1 MSNKNTNSMVRQFTS
16 DEWKI
21 IADIV
26 SATRKL
32 QEELNEKGFGVVNS
46 FSTGIYPACITF
58 IVKRNHVEIFSA
70 CIFDI
75 LEQQERVQAEIF
87 RKGAEIL
94 SIDYDA
100 LEIKI
105 LRDRLAQLEE
115 HRPACGSH

>member
-16 DEWKI
+16 KEWKI
-21 IADIV
+21 ITDIV

-32 QEELNEKGFGVVNS
+32 QEELNEKGFEVVNS

-58 IVKRNHVEIFSA
+58 IVKRNHTEVLSV
-70 CIFDI
+70 CILDI

-87 RKGAEIL
+87 RKGVEIL
-94 SIDYDA
+94 STNYDT

-115 HRPACGSH
+115 HKGGSC